1 MATWPGGFIGNY
13 LSLWVGF
20 MFAVYYMY
28 TSCSKLTIANCYI
41 SARML
46 SAMAAGDTRQTT
58 PAQIVHI
65 FVLCCSTQ
73 IVGVLQF

>member
-1 MATWPGGFIGNY
+1 MARGIY
-13 LSLWVGF
+13 RELSVTLSEFYVCCIF
-20 MFAVYYMY
+20 MY
-28 TSCSKLTIANCYI
+28 TPCSKLTNCYI

-46 SAMAAGDTRQTT
+46 SAMAAGDTSQTT